1 MRLTSLLSIEID
13 RLGTLRSRPVLAT
26 STWLVDS
33 RAEELGRYI
42 ARSREL
48 VDRVVERS
56 LSQLGE
62 LTGHLRALSPQR
74 TLDRGYAI
82 AQLSTGTALRSAAD
96 APGGTRLL
104 LTLAKGTLHSV
115 VEPTPGGEKVE
126 S

>member
-1 MRLTSLLSIEID
+1 MRLTSLLSNEIE
-13 RLGTLRSRPVLAT
+13 RLGALRSRPVLAT

-42 ARSREL
+42 SRSREL

-82 AQLSTGTALRSAAD
+82 AQLPGGAALRDAAD
-96 APGGTRLL
+96 APSGTRLL
-104 LTLAKGTLHSV
+104 LTLAKGTVHSV
-115 VEPTPGGEKVE
+115 VEPTIVPAKVE